1 MPSLLMYGLLALAV
15 LGALGGIY
23 GAGYRSGSN
32 SVMNEWQTASM
43 EQRAREEKRA
53 TKAAEKK
60 EQGDAK
66 AKVVYRTIYRD
77 VEKVVERP
85 SYSSVCL
92 DADGLQLARDAIAG
106 TRSDT
111 PKPFERVRPAPG
123 TSGRES
129 RLDIALDYGRF

>member
-32 SVMNEWQTASM
+32 SVMNEWQTASR

-92 DADGLQLARDAIAG
+92 DDDGLRLSRDAIG
-106 TRSDT
+106 GKSPD
-111 PKPFERVRPAPG
+111 KPLAPESLRPATG
-123 TSGRES
+123 TSRWEGGVN
-129 RLDIALDYGRF
+129 LALDYGRF

>member
-1 MPSLLMYGLLALAV
+1 
-15 LGALGGIY
+15 
-23 GAGYRSGSN
+23 
-32 SVMNEWQTASM
+32 MNEWQTASR

-85 SYSSVCL
+85 SYSGLCL
-92 DADGLQLARDAIAG
+92 DADGLRLSRDAIGGKSPDKPLAPESLRPPTG
-106 TRSDT
+106 T
-111 PKPFERVRPAPG
+111 G
-123 TSGRES
+123 GREIS
-129 RLDIALDYGRF
+129 LNLALDRGRF